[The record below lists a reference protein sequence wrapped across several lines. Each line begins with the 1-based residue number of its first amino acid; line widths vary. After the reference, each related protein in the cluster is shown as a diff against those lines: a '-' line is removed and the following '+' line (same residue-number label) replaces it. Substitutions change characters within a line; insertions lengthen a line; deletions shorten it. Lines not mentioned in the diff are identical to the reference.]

1 MPDGQVR
8 QAFESVILEHP
19 VGRQDVSFAPVG
31 SLAIAAGLVSP
42 PAEARAPQ
50 PPHPLPADQG
60 PVEPSTIGPF
70 VPSLAVAVGL
80 LLLAL
85 GAGAAAAPVA
95 ALVRQRMS
103 PPS

>member
-19 VGRQDVSFAPVG
+19 VGRQNVSFAPVG
-31 SLAIAAGLVSP
+31 SLAIAAGVVDP
-42 PAEARAPQ
+42 PAGARAPQ

-70 VPSLAVAVGL
+70 VPSLAVTVGL

-95 ALVRQRMS
+95 AFVRQRVAR
-103 PPS
+103 PS